1 MATYRAK
8 LPQESHQPCHTVFI
22 GHNPSL
28 ETWSSGHFFAN
39 PSNRFWSLLEQSG
52 IVQDANARFDDVLV
66 QSYGYGFCDV
76 IEQPGNNANDIT
88 PGQLRENT
96 PLFLN
101 RIEKY
106 ALSMNGTL
114 KRLCFV
120 GKRQWKHLFHPAL
133 ARCDHGLQQRNI
145 RPPSWPSILSE
156 VEVWILPSP
165 SGRAVLSKA
174 ERLASYLDLA
184 GSFDQEAPEER
195 QEPRPR

>member
-8 LPQESHQPCHTVFI
+8 LPRGSHQPCHTVFI

-39 PSNRFWSLLEQSG
+39 PSNRLWSLLEQAG
-52 IVQDANARFDDVLV
+52 IVHDANARLDDVLV
-66 QSYGYGFCDV
+66 QSHGYGFCDV

-88 PGQLRENT
+88 PGQLKENT

-101 RIEKY
+101 RIENY
-106 ALSMNGTL
+106 AHGMNGTL

-120 GKRQWKHLFHPAL
+120 GKRQWKHLFEPPL
-133 ARCDHGLQQRNI
+133 QRCDHGLQPQDK
-145 RPPSWPSILSE
+145 RPLAWPDLLRE

-174 ERLASYLDLA
+174 ERLATYIDLA
-184 GSFDQEAPEER
+184 DSFEHEVEEER
-195 QEPRPR
+195 T